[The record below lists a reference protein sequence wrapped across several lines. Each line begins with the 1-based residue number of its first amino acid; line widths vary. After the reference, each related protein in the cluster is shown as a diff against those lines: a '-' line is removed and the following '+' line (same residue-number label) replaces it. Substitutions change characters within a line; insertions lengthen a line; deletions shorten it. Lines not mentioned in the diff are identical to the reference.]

1 MKKKLLL
8 LSPDPRYT
16 AVLDRHPCYLAC
28 NCGFNHVQTVQ
39 CTHDVIHRALIW
51 HLSRVLLQN
60 FAFIICNI
68 SRIWHHRIGAF
79 PSARRF
85 YRASNVWITS
95 QEGRCHVG
103 SLSLHCFLFFD
114 TISLHCL
121 SLLCTLILLSL
132 FFYSFI

>member
-1 MKKKLLL
+1 MKFYKSSLIESMISQNLITIDVNPSYLSKNPTTSTTQLPLNHYEKKLLL

-95 QEGRCHVG
+95 
-103 SLSLHCFLFFD
+103 
-114 TISLHCL
+114 
-121 SLLCTLILLSL
+121 
-132 FFYSFI
+132 

>member
-60 FAFIICNI
+60 
-68 SRIWHHRIGAF
+68 
-79 PSARRF
+79 
-85 YRASNVWITS
+85 
-95 QEGRCHVG
+95 
-103 SLSLHCFLFFD
+103 LH
-114 TISLHCL
+114 
-121 SLLCTLILLSL
+121 SL
-132 FFYSFI
+132 FAIYQGSGIIGLVHFLQPDASIEQAMCGSHRRKVDAMWGPFRYIVFYFLIQFRYIV